1 MCWSAQQWGKH
12 NHPLKQEPKILF
24 FILNMTGVGGLQTLP
39 SPILPP
45 SQDQSR
51 SDLREQI
58 SPRIFNL
65 NLLKLM
71 LTTAS
76 SQYCFGKSTGS
87 FIIFFPA
94 LSIRNKVFYL
104 RNVTAVLSDSDHVF
118 PDDWCA
124 AALGKEPH

>member
-12 NHPLKQEPKILF
+12 NHPLKQEPKILL

-87 FIIFFPA
+87 FINYFFLLYP
-94 LSIRNKVFYL
+94 SQIKCFI
-104 RNVTAVLSDSDHVF
+104 
-118 PDDWCA
+118 
-124 AALGKEPH
+124 LGM